1 MDTADVSRA
10 GPLTHGVSSMVNIQH
25 MIQSAGLN
33 LVEPEDIL
41 RFGGT
46 PKTVG
51 KNLSYTQIVDSLGV
65 RTLSPTLLFKGLM
78 YANFISILVILI

>member
-1 MDTADVSRA
+1 MSRA

-65 RTLSPTLLFKGLM
+65 RTLYKGIEEEQTSTLIKCLL
-78 YANFISILVILI
+78 